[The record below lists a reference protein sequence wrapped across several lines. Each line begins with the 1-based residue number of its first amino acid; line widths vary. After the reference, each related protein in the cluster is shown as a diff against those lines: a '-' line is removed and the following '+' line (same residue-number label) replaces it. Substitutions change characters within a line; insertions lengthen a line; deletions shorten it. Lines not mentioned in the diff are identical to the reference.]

1 MSAEETFGATVGAL
15 EIGVMVALFLFGLV
29 SVQTASYY
37 RKYPNDVW
45 QTRTL
50 VAIIWILELAHSALT
65 AHSVY
70 WVTVIHYGRSET
82 LDRFPISL
90 IAAVFL
96 SGIIGPAVQAFF
108 ANRVRRLTGIWA
120 IPCICWLLCVL
131 RCMSLFA
138 AALTAHHSNSIP
150 QFKNEWQW
158 LLVSSLA
165 ISLIAD
171 IMIAGSLCCH
181 LFYRRG
187 SGGLFARTKRMIDRL
202 ILWAIQTGL
211 LTSIATV
218 TMLILFIMVANL
230 AWLAVFLIIPQL
242 FSNSLMASLN
252 ARASFQIVDDQ
263 VDFMGN
269 TTFCEHIWP
278 RAA

>member
-1 MSAEETFGATVGAL
+1 
-15 EIGVMVALFLFGLV
+15 
-29 SVQTASYY
+29 
-37 RKYPNDVW
+37 
-45 QTRTL
+45 
-50 VAIIWILELAHSALT
+50 
-65 AHSVY
+65 
-70 WVTVIHYGRSET
+70 
-82 LDRFPISL
+82 
-90 IAAVFL
+90 
-96 SGIIGPAVQAFF
+96 
-108 ANRVRRLTGIWA
+108 
-120 IPCICWLLCVL
+120 
-131 RCMSLFA
+131 
-138 AALTAHHSNSIP
+138 
-150 QFKNEWQW
+150 
-158 LLVSSLA
+158 
-165 ISLIAD
+165 
-171 IMIAGSLCCH
+171 
-181 LFYRRG
+181 
-187 SGGLFARTKRMIDRL
+187 MIDRL